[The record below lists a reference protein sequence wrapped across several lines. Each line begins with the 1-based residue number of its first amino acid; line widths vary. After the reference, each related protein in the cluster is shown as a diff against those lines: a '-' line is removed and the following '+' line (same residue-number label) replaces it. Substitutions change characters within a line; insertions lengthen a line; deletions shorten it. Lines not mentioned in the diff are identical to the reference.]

1 MSVIPDKSTH
11 NRPKKQLY
19 ISIAF
24 QKEMQRFKRFKDPK
38 DKLIHQSLLWETSE
52 FIRVDPQTLI

>member
-38 DKLIHQSLLWETSE
+38 DKTDPPE
-52 FIRVDPQTLI
+52 FTLGNQ